1 MLAGQMS
8 DALKSFNGKNN
19 MPICM
24 LREMLSAYLLES
36 LHRNNGVSTQ
46 SRRAPW
52 TAEEWTGHVRKN
64 HIPVDDIVLVA
75 IPIL

>member
-1 MLAGQMS
+1 
-8 DALKSFNGKNN
+8 
-19 MPICM
+19 M

-52 TAEEWTGHVRKN
+52 TAKEWTGHTRTN
-64 HIPVDDIVLVA
+64 HIPVDDVVLVT
-75 IPIL
+75 ITIL